1 MGSIKS
7 ESMRG
12 WYSMFCMRKRRN
24 QRTMC
29 TSSWRS
35 RWSISSR
42 GSIMSRSRSRIR
54 KVKRKEI

>member
-1 MGSIKS
+1 MGSIMSKS
-7 ESMRG
+7 MCFLRE
-12 WYSMFCMRKRRN
+12 RRN
-24 QRTMC
+24 QRTMS

-42 GSIMSRSRSRIR
+42 GSIMSRSRSRIK